1 MKFFPSG
8 RLHKMQSQIFRNA
21 QLDQI
26 FSGPADVS
34 KQASPVAPPKTDP
47 PKTDPP
53 KTWPPTD
60 PPIPPKTM
68 PPIKNLK
75 DLVKQELTETFGVP
89 ERLLNS
95 KSGWYSEKT
104 DFSTGEDSGF
114 FLIPTFSG
122 ENEFSKED
130 LKKFIQKI
138 KNSHPDLAFAAE
150 LIDGNYKVLFKTVR
164 QQEPETSGSSFDS
177 LPSVKKASSNNDEIF
192 ADLINSRR
200 EYLYRKLRG
209 IE

>member
-1 MKFFPSG
+1 
-8 RLHKMQSQIFRNA
+8 MQSQIFRNA

-26 FSGPADVS
+26 FPDPAGVS
-34 KQASPVAPPKTDP
+34 EGDSPIFQSESPAPSKAASSPQ
-47 PKTDPP
+47 
-53 KTWPPTD
+53 
-60 PPIPPKTM
+60 
-68 PPIKNLK
+68 NLK
-75 DLVKQELTETFGVP
+75 EIVKQELIDTFGVS

-138 KNSHPDLAFAAE
+138 KTSHPDLAFAAE
-150 LIDGNYKVLFKTVR
+150 LIDGNYKVSFKTVK
-164 QQEPETSGSSFDS
+164 QQEPETSGSSFDN
-177 LPSVKKASSNNDEIF
+177 LPSVKKASNNNDEIF
-192 ADLINSRR
+192 SELLNSRR

>member
-1 MKFFPSG
+1 
-8 RLHKMQSQIFRNA
+8 MQSQIFRNA

-26 FSGPADVS
+26 FSDPADVS
-34 KQASPVAPPKTDP
+34 EQASLVAPPKTDP
-47 PKTDPP
+47 PPPKTDP
-53 KTWPPTD
+53 WPPID
-60 PPIPPKTM
+60 PPKQPEILPPL
-68 PPIKNLK
+68 KNLK
-75 DLVKQELTETFGVP
+75 EIVKQELIETFGVP

-138 KNSHPDLAFAAE
+138 KKSHPDLAFAAE
-150 LIDGNYKVLFKTVR
+150 LIDGNYKVSFKTVR

-200 EYLYRKLRG
+200 EYLYKKLRG

>member
-8 RLHKMQSQIFRNA
+8 KLHKMQSQIFRNA

-26 FSGPADVS
+26 FSGPAGVS
-34 KQASPVAPPKTDP
+34 EGDSSIFRSESPVSSKAASSP
-47 PKTDPP
+47 
-53 KTWPPTD
+53 
-60 PPIPPKTM
+60 
-68 PPIKNLK
+68 KNLK
-75 DLVKQELTETFGVP
+75 EIVKQELVDTFGVS

-138 KNSHPDLAFAAE
+138 KTSHPDLAFAAE
-150 LIDGNYKVLFKTVR
+150 LIDGNYKVSFKTVK
-164 QQEPETSGSSFDS
+164 QQEPETSGSSFDN
-177 LPSVKKASSNNDEIF
+177 LPSVKKASNNNDEIF
-192 ADLINSRR
+192 SELLNSRR
-200 EYLYRKLRG
+200 EYLYKKLRG

>member
-34 KQASPVAPPKTDP
+34 EQASPMSEPNPAASPKFSSSP
-47 PKTDPP
+47 
-53 KTWPPTD
+53 
-60 PPIPPKTM
+60 
-68 PPIKNLK
+68 KNLK
-75 DLVKQELTETFGVP
+75 EIVKQELIETFGVP

-150 LIDGNYKVLFKTVR
+150 LIDGNYKVSFKTVR

-200 EYLYRKLRG
+200 EYLYKKLRG

>member
-1 MKFFPSG
+1 
-8 RLHKMQSQIFRNA
+8 MQSQIFRNA

-34 KQASPVAPPKTDP
+34 KQASPVDP

-53 KTWPPTD
+53 PPE
-60 PPIPPKTM
+60 TM
-68 PPIKNLK
+68 PPLKNLK
-75 DLVKQELTETFGVP
+75 DLVKQELIETFGVP

-138 KNSHPDLAFAAE
+138 KKSHPDLAFAAE
-150 LIDGNYKVLFKTVR
+150 LIDGNYKVSFKTVK
-164 QQEPETSGSSFDS
+164 QQDPVTSGSSFDN
-177 LPSVKKASSNNDEIF
+177 LPSVNKKASSNNDEIF

>member
-1 MKFFPSG
+1 
-8 RLHKMQSQIFRNA
+8 MQSQIFRNA

-26 FSGPADVS
+26 FSGPAGVS
-34 KQASPVAPPKTDP
+34 EGDSSIFQSESPVSSKAASSP
-47 PKTDPP
+47 
-53 KTWPPTD
+53 
-60 PPIPPKTM
+60 
-68 PPIKNLK
+68 KNLK
-75 DLVKQELTETFGVP
+75 EIVKQELVDTFGVS

-138 KNSHPDLAFAAE
+138 KTSHPDLAFAAE
-150 LIDGNYKVLFKTVR
+150 LIDGNYKVSFKTVK
-164 QQEPETSGSSFDS
+164 QQEPETSGSSFDN
-177 LPSVKKASSNNDEIF
+177 LPSVKKASNNNDEIF
-192 ADLINSRR
+192 SELLNSRR
-200 EYLYRKLRG
+200 EYLYKKLRG

>member
-8 RLHKMQSQIFRNA
+8 RLHKMQSQIFRSA

-26 FSGPADVS
+26 FSGPVDVS
-34 KQASPVAPPKTDP
+34 EQASPMSEPEPAASSKFSSGP
-47 PKTDPP
+47 
-53 KTWPPTD
+53 
-60 PPIPPKTM
+60 
-68 PPIKNLK
+68 KNLK
-75 DLVKQELTETFGVP
+75 ELVKQELIKTFGVS

-104 DFSTGEDSGF
+104 DFSTSEDSGF

-130 LKKFIQKI
+130 LRKIIEKI
-138 KNSHPDLAFAAE
+138 KQSHPDLSFSAE
-150 LIDGNYKVLFKTVR
+150 LIDGNYKVSFKTVR
-164 QQEPETSGSSFDS
+164 QQEPETGSSFDS
-177 LPSVKKASSNNDEIF
+177 LPSVKRASSNNDEIF

-200 EYLYRKLRG
+200 EYLYKKLRG

>member
-8 RLHKMQSQIFRNA
+8 KLHKMQSQIFRNA

-26 FSGPADVS
+26 FPDPAGVS
-34 KQASPVAPPKTDP
+34 EGDSSIFHSESPVSSKAASSP
-47 PKTDPP
+47 
-53 KTWPPTD
+53 
-60 PPIPPKTM
+60 
-68 PPIKNLK
+68 KNLK
-75 DLVKQELTETFGVP
+75 EIVKQELVDTFGVS

-138 KNSHPDLAFAAE
+138 KTTHPDLAFAAE
-150 LIDGNYKVLFKTVR
+150 LIDGNYKVSFKTVK

-177 LPSVKKASSNNDEIF
+177 LPPIKKASNNNDEIF
-192 ADLINSRR
+192 SELLNSRR
-200 EYLYRKLRG
+200 EYLYKKLRG

>member
-8 RLHKMQSQIFRNA
+8 KLHKMQSQIFRNA

-26 FSGPADVS
+26 FSGPAGVS
-34 KQASPVAPPKTDP
+34 EGDSSIFQSESPVSSKAASSP
-47 PKTDPP
+47 
-53 KTWPPTD
+53 
-60 PPIPPKTM
+60 
-68 PPIKNLK
+68 KNLK
-75 DLVKQELTETFGVP
+75 EIVKQELVDTFGVS

-138 KNSHPDLAFAAE
+138 KTSHPDLAFAAE
-150 LIDGNYKVLFKTVR
+150 LIDGNYKVSFKTVK
-164 QQEPETSGSSFDS
+164 QQEPETSGSSFDN
-177 LPSVKKASSNNDEIF
+177 LPSVKKASNNNDEIF
-192 ADLINSRR
+192 SELLNSRR
-200 EYLYRKLRG
+200 EYLYKKLRG

>member
-1 MKFFPSG
+1 
-8 RLHKMQSQIFRNA
+8 MQSQIFRNA

-34 KQASPVAPPKTDP
+34 EQASPMSEPNPAASPKFSSSP
-47 PKTDPP
+47 
-53 KTWPPTD
+53 
-60 PPIPPKTM
+60 
-68 PPIKNLK
+68 KNLK
-75 DLVKQELTETFGVP
+75 EIVKQELIETFGVP

-138 KNSHPDLAFAAE
+138 KNSHPDLAFEAE
-150 LIDGNYKVLFKTVR
+150 LINGNYKVSFKTVR
-164 QQEPETSGSSFDS
+164 KEEPATSRSSFDS
-177 LPSVKKASSNNDEIF
+177 LPSLPSKKASSNNDEIF

-200 EYLYRKLRG
+200 EYLYKKLRG